1 MGSDKLTVLVGSKN
15 PTKINAV
22 KNGLKRVFYDRA
34 ISVLG
39 HNVESGVPDQP
50 IGYEETKSGA
60 ENRIKNLKHRG
71 ADFYIGIEGG
81 CVYVE
86 KKLFAFA
93 WVLTEDRFGC
103 VGSGKTSMFQ
113 LPKKIQKLIDKGV
126 ELGEADDLVFKRSE
140 SKKKNG
146 AVGIL
151 TNNLIDRTKYYEEA
165 VILSL
170 IPFINKKLL
179 F

>member
-1 MGSDKLTVLVGSKN
+1 MDSDKLTVLIGSKN

-22 KNGLKRVFYDRA
+22 KNGLKRVFYDTT

-60 ENRIKNLKHRG
+60 ENRIKNLKNRD

-93 WVLTEDRFGC
+93 WVLTEDRFGY

-126 ELGEADDLVFKRSE
+126 ELGEADDLIFKRNE

-170 IPFINKKLL
+170 IPFINKRLL

>member
-1 MGSDKLTVLVGSKN
+1 MGSDKLTVLIGSKN

-22 KNGLKRVFYDRA
+22 KNALKRVFYDRA

-60 ENRIKNLKHRG
+60 ENRIKNLKHRD

-93 WVLTEDRFGC
+93 WVLAEDRFGY

>member
-1 MGSDKLTVLVGSKN
+1 MGSDKLTVLIGSKN

-22 KNGLKRVFYDRA
+22 ENALKRVFYDRA

-93 WVLTEDRFGC
+93 WVLTEDRFGY

-113 LPKKIQKLIDKGV
+113 LPKKIQKLIDEGF

>member
-1 MGSDKLTVLVGSKN
+1 MGSGKLTVLVGSKN

-22 KNGLKRVFYDRA
+22 KNGLKRVFYDRT

-60 ENRIKNLKHRG
+60 ENRIKNLKNRD

-93 WVLTEDRFGC
+93 WVLTEDRFGY

-126 ELGEADDLVFKRSE
+126 ELGEADDLIFKRNE

-170 IPFINKKLL
+170 IPFINKRLL

>member
-22 KNGLKRVFYDRA
+22 KNGLKRVFYDRT

-60 ENRIKNLKHRG
+60 ENRIKNLKNRD

-93 WVLTEDRFGC
+93 WVLTEDRFGY

-126 ELGEADDLVFKRSE
+126 ELGEADDLIFKRNE

-170 IPFINKKLL
+170 IPFINKRLL

>member
-1 MGSDKLTVLVGSKN
+1 MGSDKLTVLIGSKN

-22 KNGLKRVFYDRA
+22 KNALKRVFYDRA

-93 WVLTEDRFGC
+93 WVLTEDRFGY

-113 LPKKIQKLIDKGV
+113 LPKKIQKLIDEGF

>member
-1 MGSDKLTVLVGSKN
+1 MGSDKLTVLIGSKN

-22 KNGLKRVFYDRA
+22 KNALKRVFYDRA

-39 HNVESGVPDQP
+39 YNVESGVPDQP

-60 ENRIKNLKHRG
+60 ENRIKNLKHRD

-93 WVLTEDRFGC
+93 WVLAEDRFGY
-103 VGSGKTSMFQ
+103 VGCGKTSMFQ

>member
-60 ENRIKNLKHRG
+60 ENRIKNLKHRD

-113 LPKKIQKLIDKGV
+113 LPKKIQKLIDEGF
-126 ELGEADDLVFKRSE
+126 ELGEADDLVFKRNE

-170 IPFINKKLL
+170 IPYINKKLL

>member
-1 MGSDKLTVLVGSKN
+1 MGSGKLTALIGSKN

-22 KNGLKRVFYDRA
+22 KNALKRVFYDRE

-39 HNVESGVPDQP
+39 YGVVSGVPDQP
-50 IGYEETKSGA
+50 IGYRETKSGA
-60 ENRIKNLKHRG
+60 ENRIKNLKHRD

-103 VGSGKTSMFQ
+103 IGSGKTSMFQ
-113 LPKKIQKLIDKGV
+113 LPKKIQKLIEKGLSWV
-126 ELGEADDLVFKRSE
+126 RQMILFLKGMIQR
-140 SKKKNG
+140 KKT
-146 AVGIL
+146 VL
-151 TNNLIDRTKYYEEA
+151 WEY
-165 VILSL
+165 
-170 IPFINKKLL
+170 
-179 F
+179 